1 MSRTFARHHDAI
13 RMSLRPEEAALLER
27 LAGELR
33 TALDQPRP
41 DDPVHSRLFPP
52 AVLGD
57 QEADRQVRDLLADAL
72 LADRLEALEAVL
84 AVVERARRSR
94 GRLVADLTEEEPMLL
109 LGVLNDIRL
118 AIGARIDIEAIDR
131 EQVHEGDEVAY
142 PIAVM
147 DHLGWWQEQLLVLL
161 DEEDEG

>member
-1 MSRTFARHHDAI
+1 MSRTFTRHGDAI
-13 RMSLRPEEAALLER
+13 RLTLRAEEAQLLER

-33 TALDQPRP
+33 TALQRPGP

-57 QEADRQVRDLLADAL
+57 AQADREVRDLLADAL
-72 LADRLEALEAVL
+72 LADRLEGLESVL
-84 AVVERARRSR
+84 ALVAGARRSR
-94 GRLVADLTEEEPMLL
+94 GRMVVDLHDEEPLLL

-131 EQVHEGDEVAY
+131 DQVGVDDEVAY

-161 DEEDEG
+161 DGERG

>member
-1 MSRTFARHHDAI
+1 MSRTFTRHHDAI
-13 RMSLRPEEAALLER
+13 RMTLRAEEAALLER

-33 TALDQPRP
+33 TALERP
-41 DDPVHSRLFPP
+41 HTDDPVRSRLFPP

-57 QEADRQVRDLLADAL
+57 AEADREVRDLLADAL
-72 LADRLEALEAVL
+72 LADRLEGLTAVL
-84 AVVERARRSR
+84 HVVARAKRSR
-94 GRLVADLTEEEPMLL
+94 GRLIVDLADEEPLLL

-131 EQVHEGDEVAY
+131 DQVGEQDEMAY
-142 PIAVM
+142 PLAVM

-161 DEEDEG
+161 DGEGG